1 MKRTCLIPSI
11 VSLLIISLSLI
22 SCSGSDG
29 SGGKAGAES
38 IYDAGASV
46 SARGYADSYPIEL
59 LMRDAS
65 GEFVAVHDGQYVQPG
80 KKRFAVRAEGDQSG
94 IDRVFMSDG
103 GLYQVEAFREGDL
116 YVGDFEIKTTRLYNP
131 VLVQVI
137 HTDARASKKKV
148 VLRTTTEALDDTLV
162 LDGIGVVVSR
172 DLLEGSRDQVAKLV
186 DAMLEE
192 VFACIGDQEGG
203 TITRLSYGDN
213 DPGTVDVVVDTLEA
227 VQDDAFPGAVLHMG
241 LTVRDVDLS
250 AVNIYGQD
258 LISTID
264 NDLVVDATVAL
275 GDQWDDGTRGLI
287 LDLLDS
293 TQVHFVDDFFLRPV
307 VEEYISSGLQVVQR
321 RPLAADIQYL
331 ADTIGDEMPVTL
343 MVGGTEVDLDELFGN
358 LNLDLSKYLFV
369 DVYGLPEETT
379 PGALALGGGLCVADH
394 DDAGQAGGGGSG
406 GPGIDAEDA
415 FMDMFSTMV
424 DDAFARIREEYDGLV
439 TTLSYGDGNPSTD
452 DIVIHSLSFE
462 GPGTVNTR
470 TVRARFTIR
479 DVDLRAISL
488 FGFPLIAT
496 RNNDLTVG
504 ATCLLTHRRTGGAD
518 EVLLDVQDVDEV
530 NFKDIF
536 VGDFVIEDLV
546 AKDIEGLD
554 TMALSID
561 DMIDELAPDIDL
573 TGCSGQGPLFPDI
586 LAASSSYAWDLGIIQ
601 DDTLSVALSQDMING
616 MLAEVFEPGFEWD
629 VYEILRPLL
638 GEDFAG
644 FQADRQEGEE
654 TILRLSVPPAFD
666 FRANRI
672 RMELDGVEIEY
683 RLDGQARWEASLDL
697 DLILTVRVAG
707 DELEFYL
714 DTAPEYS
721 HFHIMKDDRGDLGV
735 FDHSNLVNDVVEK
748 LPELFGEDAG
758 GPLFTV
764 GLDSLDAFLALEDTA
779 DPVRVTAYQGYLY
792 LDAAA
797 SGIDLSWLLDVFTM
811 R

>member
-1 MKRTCLIPSI
+1 MDKKNIFKLIA
-11 VSLLIISLSLI
+11 LLVVILEI

-29 SGGKAGAES
+29 SGGKAAPES

-46 SARGYADSYPIEL
+46 PARGYTDSYPIEL

-65 GEFVAVHDGQYVQPG
+65 GDFVAVQDGQYVQPG
-80 KKRFAVRAEGDQSG
+80 KRRLAVRVDGDRSA

-103 GLYQVEAFREGDL
+103 GLYQVEAISEGDL
-116 YVGDFEIKTTRLYNP
+116 YVADFEIKATRLYNP

-148 VLRTTTEALDDTLV
+148 VFRTTTEALGEKLV
-162 LDGIGVVVSR
+162 LDGIGAVVSQ
-172 DLLEGSRDQVAKLV
+172 DLLEGSRDQAAELV
-186 DAMLEE
+186 DAMLGEI
-192 VFACIGDQEGG
+192 FDCIGGQEGG
-203 TITRLSYGDN
+203 TITSLSYGDN
-213 DPGTVDVVVDTLEA
+213 DPRTVDVVVDALET
-227 VQDDAFPGAVLHMG
+227 VQDDAFPGAVLHVG
-241 LTVRDVDLS
+241 LTIRDVDLS

-258 LISTID
+258 LISTTD
-264 NDLVVDATVAL
+264 NDLVVDAYVAL
-275 GDQWDDGTRGLI
+275 DDLWEDGTRGLV

-293 TQVHFVDDFFLRPV
+293 TQVHFKDDFFLRPV
-307 VEEYISSGLQVVQR
+307 VEEYISSGLRVVQR
-321 RPLAADIQYL
+321 RPLAADVQEL
-331 ADTIGDEMPVTL
+331 ADTVGNEMPVTL
-343 MVGGTEVDLDELFGN
+343 TVGSTEVDLDELFGN

-379 PGALALGGGLCVADH
+379 LGALALGGGLCVADYE
-394 DDAGQAGGGGSG
+394 DAGQGGGGGPG
-406 GPGIDAEDA
+406 GPGIDADDA
-415 FMDMFSTMV
+415 FMDMFSAMV

-452 DIVIHSLSFE
+452 DMVIHSLSFE

-496 RNNDLTVG
+496 SNNDLTVG
-504 ATCLLTHRRTGGAD
+504 VTCLLTHRRTGGVD

-530 NFKDIF
+530 NFQDIF

-554 TMALSID
+554 TIALDVD

-573 TGCSGQGPLFPDI
+573 TGCSGGGPLFPDI
-586 LAASSSYAWDLGIIQ
+586 LAASSYYEWNPGIAQ
-601 DDTLSVALSQDMING
+601 GDTLSVALSQDMING
-616 MLAEVFEPGFEWD
+616 MLAQVFEPGFEWD
-629 VYEILRPLL
+629 VYEMLRPLL

-697 DLILTVRVAG
+697 DLILTVQAAG
-707 DELEFYL
+707 NELEFYL

-721 HFHIMKDDRGDLGV
+721 HFHIMKDNRGDLGV

-748 LPELFGEDAG
+748 LPELFGNDGG

-764 GLDSLDAFLALEDTA
+764 GLDSLDAFLVLDDTA
-779 DPVRVTAYQGYLY
+779 DPVRVMAYQGYLY

-797 SGIDLSWLLDVFTM
+797 LEVDLSRLLDVFAM
-811 R
+811 P